1 MTLRKLGRTRIASVN
16 RKMILKITLIL
27 AYNRRVQA
35 RHKDLVKVMVKF
47 IRRGT
52 VGRKERSISCSPC
65 RK

>member
-1 MTLRKLGRTRIASVN
+1 
-16 RKMILKITLIL
+16 MILKITLIL
-27 AYNRRVQA
+27 ASNRRVQA